1 MRIETRR
8 YEVTTTQSPFNLAQT
23 GANRRL
29 AGKVALITGASR
41 GIGAATARLFAQ
53 EGARVVLA
61 ARNEEAIAQLAEE
74 IRAGGG
80 EALTVQADVS
90 NATSVEELVK
100 RAVQTYGRLDLA
112 VNNAGVAG
120 GNKPL
125 VEVSEET
132 FDLVTAVNL
141 KGVFLCLKYEIPAML
156 AAGGGA
162 IVNVSSTVGLVGHG
176 GHGAGLAPYIASKH
190 GVVGLTK
197 AAALEY
203 AAQHIRVN
211 AVAFGTILTEVNQGW
226 YADEQISQRMTS
238 TIPLGRVADPRE
250 AAEAILWLCSD
261 AASFVTGVTLPVDGG
276 YVVP

>member
-1 MRIETRR
+1 M
-8 YEVTTTQSPFNLAQT
+8 TTKPQPNPFQT
-23 GANRRL
+23 DANRRL

-41 GIGAATARLFAQ
+41 GIGATTARLFAQ
-53 EGARVVLA
+53 EGAKVVLA
-61 ARNEEAIAQLAEE
+61 SRSEEELTRIAEE
-74 IRAGGG
+74 IKASGG
-80 EALTVQADVS
+80 EALAVKADMANAGSVQTLIQQA
-90 NATSVEELVK
+90 VE
-100 RAVQTYGRLDLA
+100 TYGRLDLA
-112 VNNAGVAG
+112 VNNAGIAG

-132 FDLVTAVNL
+132 FDQVLAINL

-156 AAGGGA
+156 ATGGGA
-162 IVNVSSTVGLVGHG
+162 IVNISSTVGLVGHG
-176 GHGAGLAPYIASKH
+176 GPGAGLARYIASKH

-211 AVAFGTILTEVNQGW
+211 AIAFGTILTEMNQHW
-226 YADEQISQRMTS
+226 YANEQIRQRMLS
-238 TIPLGRVADPRE
+238 PIPLGRAGDPRE

-261 AASFVTGVTLPVDGG
+261 SASYVTGVTLPVDGG

>member
-1 MRIETRR
+1 M
-8 YEVTTTQSPFNLAQT
+8 VNSLGPNAKFHLM
-23 GANRRL
+23 
-29 AGKVALITGASR
+29 GKVALVTGAGR
-41 GIGAATARLFAQ
+41 GIGAATARLLSQ
-53 EGARVVLA
+53 EGAKVTLA
-61 ARNEEAIAQLAEE
+61 ARSEEEVTRISDE

-80 EALTVQADVS
+80 EALAIKADVS
-90 NATSVEELVK
+90 DAA
-100 RAVQTYGRLDLA
+100 AVQSLIRRTVEAFGRLDIA

-132 FDLVTAVNL
+132 FDQVIAINL
-141 KGVFLCLKYEIPAML
+141 KGLFLCLKYEIPALL

-211 AVAFGTILTEVNQGW
+211 AVAFGTILTETNQRW
-226 YADEQISQRMTS
+226 YADEQIRQRMTN
-238 TIPLGRVADPRE
+238 TIPMGRVGDLHE

-261 AASFVTGVTLPVDGG
+261 ASSFVTGVTLPVDGG
-276 YVVP
+276 YIVP